1 MGKLRTPEQLKQLF
15 QQAKERKEKELQ
27 LKRDEKKRQYQQLC
41 KQADQLL
48 KESQERAKKE
58 KVEQLQALA
67 NKTPQTALKHFYI
80 NLFNNRWIDDD
91 RYDRE
96 YDREDLEKMCPKHIN
111 WSKWNQVVEQTKQK
125 IRDMGIELKPSR
137 DYVNYASPNR
147 KISIIAYDL
156 YDNQIGT
163 FKSIPEASI
172 ALNIKIGTVINTVYN
187 RPDHICLKHQVKL
200 IRKKI

>member
-15 QQAKERKEKELQ
+15 QQTKEKKEKELQ
-27 LKRDEKKRQYQQLC
+27 LKRDEKNKQYQQLC

-48 KESQERAKKE
+48 KEALQDEKK
-58 KVEQLQALA
+58 KKAEQLQALTK
-67 NKTPQTALKHFYI
+67 KTPQKPLKHFYI

-96 YDREDLEKMCPKHIN
+96 YDREGLEKMCPKHIN
-111 WSKWNQVVEQTKQK
+111 WSKWTQVVEQTKQK
-125 IRDMGIELKPSR
+125 IRDMGIELKPSMEH
-137 DYVNYASPNR
+137 VNYASPNR
-147 KISIIAYDL
+147 KISIMAYDL
-156 YDNQIGT
+156 YDNPIGT

>member
-1 MGKLRTPEQLKQLF
+1 MSKLRTPEQLKQLF
-15 QQAKERKEKELQ
+15 QQTKEKKEKELQ

-48 KESQERAKKE
+48 KEAQERSKKE
-58 KVEQLQALA
+58 KVEQLSTLTK
-67 NKTPQTALKHFYI
+67 KTPQKPLKRFYI
-80 NLFNNRWIDDD
+80 NLFNNR
-91 RYDRE
+91 
-96 YDREDLEKMCPKHIN
+96 CPKHIN
-111 WSKWNQVVEQTKQK
+111 WKKWDEVVEQGRQK

-147 KISIIAYDL
+147 KISIMAYDL
-156 YDNQIGT
+156 CDNPIGT
-163 FKSIPEASI
+163 YKSIPEASI